1 MILMSTASFPIIGHF
16 SMNFSNGWRN
26 RERFFQWLEKFRAL
40 FPMVGKIRHKFSN
53 HWKTLTNASLPVEA
67 LDHEQEASAR
77 LVQFPR

>member
-40 FPMVGKIRHKFSN
+40 FPMVGKIQSAFSN
-53 HWKTLTNASLPVEA
+53 GWKDPAQVFQSLENF
-67 LDHEQEASAR
+67 DER
-77 LVQFPR
+77 LSTRGGA